1 MKEQLEI
8 RNCDINYIRI
18 EILIRNIEG
27 QFSHLLEINRR
38 RLLINE
44 AFFNRI
50 SLIIVI
56 LFLMNF
62 SMIKQTWNEQFLM
75 KNSKNGS
82 NQTHLS
88 LM

>member
-8 RNCDINYIRI
+8 RNCDINYIKI
-18 EILIRNIEG
+18 EIFIRNIEG

-62 SMIKQTWNEQFLM
+62 SMIKQT
-75 KNSKNGS
+75 
-82 NQTHLS
+82 
-88 LM
+88 